1 MNIGE
6 KTVRADSLFAESVF
20 VCPSGDT
27 QGPPGGSQNAPQIDG
42 TRSKGGP
49 GALKGPSR
57 NRAQI
62 SSNFGRLRPPPGG
75 VPRGA
80 LEQLSG
86 GSPFKWMQVKGVL
99 AFKALNGPRCYYA
112 IGRVPAPSYGLLLLR
127 SCVVVSSNGVQ
138 GGSLPFAGASGR
150 PSPRLLL

>member
-1 MNIGE
+1 MKILEIQSVGTQPTPDW
-6 KTVRADSLFAESVF
+6 KGSTPQVRGRQHF
-20 VCPSGDT
+20 VH
-27 QGPPGGSQNAPQIDG
+27 QNAPQIDG

-49 GALKGPSR
+49 GALEGPSR

-62 SSNFGRLRPPPGG
+62 SSNFGRFRPPPGG

-80 LEQLSG
+80 L
-86 GSPFKWMQVKGVL
+86 GSCLAVQRRNGVGL
-99 AFKALNGPRCYYA
+99 RVYHHLRALTALRCYYA
-112 IGRVPAPSYGLLLLR
+112 SGRVPAPSYGLLLLR

-150 PSPRLLL
+150 PSPRL